1 MFRFPTVLQRVILF
15 VACILLLTQ
24 ATPCKAQWRQV
35 ASFPDFPRTVY
46 FLDLP
51 NCTSIGFVGLWNGDV
66 YRTSDAGVTWN
77 KCYVPGNA
85 GSSITAFTFK
95 DSLTGWLS
103 TKFRGSYLYK
113 TNDGGLTWS
122 SIWHYGQWS
131 SIYYHIPS
139 KRLFASDWNVGAYYS
154 DNDGATFTTFS
165 TLRFNGFEFT
175 DDIHGMLSELTG
187 ANGRSI
193 LLTSDGG
200 FTWSESPE
208 PFEAWQPGAA
218 PSSRTLYTAC
228 EQSQQIRQS
237 TDAGVTWASRATSPG
252 GSGLGSLGGCIR
264 VDSCGYVY
272 AQTIGKGILQSKDE
286 GLTWQNIGGPGNV
299 IDSKFIIHQG
309 MIYAAESNLLSL
321 WAYQLPPQ
329 SSKFALANQFS
340 LSSLTCDPID
350 SVLTFEA
357 IASVCSG
364 VNDSLLSASI
374 TGATD
379 LSLINTSPIP
389 RVLQGADSLRIRYTP
404 SEMGSSDAILNLR
417 FLVNGKILDTTIHVS
432 ASSPVLHE
440 SINPALTLLSGLR
453 DTLLVVGT
461 NANTTNSFNVKL
473 SLNRTVP
480 NWVTINSLDFE
491 LHYDN
496 DLLTPISV
504 TPALGWR
511 VASNTSAA
519 SVSHVKLTRS
529 TQFVINTNDAIAT
542 MAFSP
547 CVSPNTIGRI
557 HLGDVLLNGDSSITN
572 GCNRYSILGTDDVT
586 VTVASSCGDSLICES
601 FRHALIGGLTVHP
614 NPTQNI
620 SGLVSVQFELFK
632 NATVQM
638 TLEDMLGR
646 EVKSLFRSE
655 LTIGVHQISI
665 DRQSIAEGNYVLRIE
680 ATDNSGTIDRM
691 IRKIEIERAR

>member
-1 MFRFPTVLQRVILF
+1 
-15 VACILLLTQ
+15 
-24 ATPCKAQWRQV
+24 
-35 ASFPDFPRTVY
+35 
-46 FLDLP
+46 
-51 NCTSIGFVGLWNGDV
+51 
-66 YRTSDAGVTWN
+66 
-77 KCYVPGNA
+77 
-85 GSSITAFTFK
+85 
-95 DSLTGWLS
+95 
-103 TKFRGSYLYK
+103 
-113 TNDGGLTWS
+113 
-122 SIWHYGQWS
+122 
-131 SIYYHIPS
+131 
-139 KRLFASDWNVGAYYS
+139 
-154 DNDGATFTTFS
+154 
-165 TLRFNGFEFT
+165 
-175 DDIHGMLSELTG
+175 
-187 ANGRSI
+187 
-193 LLTSDGG
+193 
-200 FTWSESPE
+200 
-208 PFEAWQPGAA
+208 
-218 PSSRTLYTAC
+218 
-228 EQSQQIRQS
+228 
-237 TDAGVTWASRATSPG
+237 
-252 GSGLGSLGGCIR
+252 
-264 VDSCGYVY
+264 
-272 AQTIGKGILQSKDE
+272 
-286 GLTWQNIGGPGNV
+286 
-299 IDSKFIIHQG
+299 
-309 MIYAAESNLLSL
+309 
-321 WAYQLPPQ
+321 
-329 SSKFALANQFS
+329 
-340 LSSLTCDPID
+340 
-350 SVLTFEA
+350 
-357 IASVCSG
+357 
-364 VNDSLLSASI
+364 
-374 TGATD
+374 
-379 LSLINTSPIP
+379 
-389 RVLQGADSLRIRYTP
+389 
-404 SEMGSSDAILNLR
+404 
-417 FLVNGKILDTTIHVS
+417 
-432 ASSPVLHE
+432 VLHE

-519 SVSHVKLTRS
+519 GVSHVKLTRS

-586 VTVASSCGDSLICES
+586 VTVASSCGDSLIRES